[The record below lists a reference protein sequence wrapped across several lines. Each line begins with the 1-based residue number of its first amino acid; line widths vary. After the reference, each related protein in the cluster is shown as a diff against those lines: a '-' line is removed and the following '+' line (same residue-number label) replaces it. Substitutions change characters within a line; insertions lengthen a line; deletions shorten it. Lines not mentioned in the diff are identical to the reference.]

1 MHGIIGQLA
10 TDPVRLAIAVL
21 AVIAFVAIVRCLS
34 GLAFFHSRPE
44 PDEGL
49 TGSPANRASTSI
61 EE

>member
-10 TDPVRLAIAVL
+10 TDPVRLGIAIL

-34 GLAFFHSRPE
+34 GLAFFH
-44 PDEGL
+44 
-49 TGSPANRASTSI
+49 GSPKPADPRTHASTPI